1 MDSFHRESVIQDL
14 VNAEFSP
21 SILMLIHRHSTVLG
35 YTAQDLDMNFA
46 LIRLGLAKLEGYKL
60 RMNGEEQMVKD
71 TLRMEMIL
79 RCKHS
84 GMTSAEDEC
93 PQDFHH
99 VPTSLGICS
108 TFNAAKLADV
118 HVPKKSD
125 YWTSLTQLYN
135 VKKRGEVFYGAM
147 GNLNLHD
154 ISLMLDL
161 KSR

>member
-1 MDSFHRESVIQDL
+1 MIQDL
-14 VNAEFSP
+14 VNAELS
-21 SILMLIHRHSTVLG
+21 SYILMLIHRHATVLG
-35 YTAQDLDMNFA
+35 YSAQNLDRNFA
-46 LIRLGLAKLEGYKL
+46 QIKKGLAKLESYKL
-60 RMNGEEQMVKD
+60 RENGEEQMIKD
-71 TLRMEMIL
+71 ASRMEMIL

-84 GMTSAEDEC
+84 GMANAQEQC
-93 PQDFHH
+93 PEDFHH
-99 VPTSLGICS
+99 VPTSLGIC
-108 TFNAAKLADV
+108 TAFNSAKLADV
-118 HVPKKSD
+118 FAPKKSD